1 MSTFI
6 QWFFFPFAFQSVV
19 ATMKLHAQGPPAL
32 TADRSKEFMKAHLS
46 LSITVYH
53 EGLSPGAAIIACFT
67 RAEPQMHMS

>member
-1 MSTFI
+1 
-6 QWFFFPFAFQSVV
+6 
-19 ATMKLHAQGPPAL
+19 MKLHAQGPPAL

-46 LSITVYH
+46 LPITVYH